1 MRQLIFAFCNK
12 LFKVSLFRNNRF
24 YHYLLW
30 TSHIQR
36 PDQTSS
42 CWEGLALYPSCSYKT
57 TPFPFT
63 TGCAGRWGKIA
74 EVFVWLNFRI
84 PLGRE
89 KEDEEDRER
98 WNKRGRLEALQP
110 HHFKKLERQ
119 VKTSFCLL
127 PTDKTGGSF
136 APPKPHTVRVEVNS
150 HPGPNESDGPP
161 ETHLLCGS
169 MKQTDLEDIRL
180 LASLLFCRTVHI
192 LGHTFYIRHPM
203 M

>member
-1 MRQLIFAFCNK
+1 MICSEAVTPKCLIRLPAVERDLLSTHQTLTKQPHFPSLQGVQVGEEK
-12 LFKVSLFRNNRF
+12 LQKYLFG
-24 YHYLLW
+24 W
-30 TSHIQR
+30 
-36 PDQTSS
+36 SS
-42 CWEGLALYPSCSYKT
+42 G
-57 TPFPFT
+57 FH
-63 TGCAGRWGKIA
+63 WGG
-74 EVFVWLNFRI
+74 ER
-84 PLGRE
+84 
-89 KEDEEDRER
+89 EDEEDRER

-169 MKQTDLEDIRL
+169 MKQTDLEDVRL
-180 LASLLFCRTVHI
+180 LASLLFCSTVHI

>member
-98 WNKRGRLEALQP
+98 WNETGRLDALQP
-110 HHFKKLERQ
+110 HHFKKQDMFLFTPNRQ
-119 VKTSFCLL
+119 
-127 PTDKTGGSF
+127 TGGSLV
-136 APPKPHTVRVEVNS
+136 PLKPHTFRVEVNS

-161 ETHLLCGS
+161 ETRLICGS